1 MHSVPEF
8 PAKISEFAKDFIC
21 QCLRKHPGD
30 RPTVMELL
38 HHPWVRTFQ
47 RRTSMRITA
56 MPRRRSS
63 IVYNPGSLVHA
74 PGAAH
79 DTYTPP
85 QEAAEEGTDG
95 AVPMGESS

>member
-8 PAKISEFAKDFIC
+8 PEKISEFAKDFIC

-47 RRTSMRITA
+47 VRHA
-56 MPRRRSS
+56 LP
-63 IVYNPGSLVHA
+63 PPHA
-74 PGAAH
+74 PLPTCLLSAPLYRKSASIPLPAPS
-79 DTYTPP
+79 TFTPP
-85 QEAAEEGTDG
+85 L
-95 AVPMGESS
+95 VPCT

>member
-47 RRTSMRITA
+47 VSAQRRARGGKRA
-56 MPRRRSS
+56 MSARKRPE
-63 IVYNPGSLVHA
+63 
-74 PGAAH
+74 
-79 DTYTPP
+79 
-85 QEAAEEGTDG
+85 Q
-95 AVPMGESS
+95 